1 MAGNILLSVGCIIS
15 HKKDCQ
21 KMCDHRKTSKYQK
34 RGSFGGPEN
43 LAICR
48 KLYFHKKDCHKM
60 CDHAEKSL
68 RPSIKGFLL
77 KKFPCKM
84 LPGLFICLS
93 ISLDGFIGP
102 GGHPEQHGGLESGGN
117 G

>member
-1 MAGNILLSVGCIIS
+1 
-15 HKKDCQ
+15 
-21 KMCDHRKTSKYQK
+21 MCDHRKTSKYQK

-102 GGHPEQHGGLESGGN
+102 GGHPEQHGGLESRGSGRCYCLE
-117 G
+117 GSL